1 MTRLPAGDG
10 GEGEEDP
17 TGPWPLACRAVTA
30 HNAAVVIGWAWVSL
44 VCSVLADGEGLGK
57 PVVPATLASIVP
69 PELIADPEVTY
80 PPEAFREGIA
90 GPVQL
95 EIDVNDEGQVLR
107 AVVVAA
113 PDPRLAW
120 AALGAVTTLELL
132 PAREVRPDGSERP
145 VPVRFSYTLTFS
157 IDAVER
163 ERVLAVEEA
172 RRVTAAR
179 ERAVVNVAGR
189 VRVAAEP
196 GVIAGAVVT
205 IEGTDLEAVTDDDGA
220 FAFAG
225 APPGRLV
232 LEVDAAGFSAGSVV
246 VNERAENERADV
258 VVYLERRA
266 GSRNEL
272 VISERRTQR
281 EVTTRVLTQQ
291 ELTRVPGTFG
301 DAIRVVQRLPGV
313 QRAPF
318 GLGAVLVRGGS
329 PEDSIVLIDG
339 HFTRYL
345 FHLGAG
351 PSVLNT
357 DFVERLEFFPGGQ
370 GARFGRAIA
379 GAINVVTKDPAT
391 EHWSGNATV
400 DLLATSFRLE
410 GPLTD
415 DKKVSLFVAGRTS
428 YIAEV
433 LNVGDVITRGAGLD
447 GVNLLTLAPRYADYQ
462 GKLHWKLPSLPGM
475 GHALSLSFL
484 GAHDRLDL
492 ALDPSSL
499 GPAAPSN
506 VGITTGFHR
515 INPVYRFRST
525 TTNEAGEPLVTAFVS
540 PLGEI
545 NYSENRFDVSQ
556 FRLDIQ
562 RLGLRAELEVRP
574 RRDVGVVFGTDDSA
588 SIFASTVDIPFFLPD
603 ERLFPRPV
611 VSDPPRFQA
620 TDDVFG
626 TSSSFYIDSDV
637 TVGLLK
643 LLVGARADL
652 WTYYEQTR
660 TSLDPR
666 LAFRAQVLPFTTIK
680 GNVGLYHQA
689 PSPFFL
695 SKSAGNPTLPLEA
708 GWQTGLG
715 IETWFSRSLDVDL
728 QVFLRNAFDL
738 AESVTGLAPTR
749 FVPTGAPRIQSI
761 GSERAYGAELLIRQ
775 RLDNGVFGWVSYTLM
790 RSEERQDRP
799 TGVEGAKATG
809 WRPTEFDQTHN
820 LSLALSCQ
828 LPLGFELGGAFRA
841 VTGNPATL
849 AQGGTFDAD
858 DSRYERINRP
868 ARSSR
873 LPPFVQLDVRV
884 DKRFVFDTWA
894 LGLFLDLQNATNHQN
909 YEFFQYNYDFTTV
922 QGFPGLPIVPVVGA
936 SARF

>member
-1 MTRLPAGDG
+1 M
-10 GEGEEDP
+10 
-17 TGPWPLACRAVTA
+17 TA
-30 HNAAVVIGWAWVSL
+30 HNLCVVFGWAWLSL
-44 VCSVLADGEGLGK
+44 VCSAFSDGEGITR
-57 PVVPATLASIVP
+57 PAEASSPAAIVP
-69 PELIADPEVTY
+69 PEVVAEAEVVY
-80 PPEAFREGIA
+80 PPEAFLEGVA

-95 EIDVNDEGQVLR
+95 EIDLADDGRIMR
-107 AVVVAA
+107 AAIVEA

-120 AALGAVTTLELL
+120 AALGAITNLELL
-132 PAREVRPDGSERP
+132 PAREVMPDGTERP
-145 VPVRFSYTLTFS
+145 IPVRFGYTLTFT

-163 ERVLAVEEA
+163 DRALAVEEA
-172 RRVTAAR
+172 RRLAAT
-179 ERAVVNVAGR
+179 RASVMNVVGR

-196 GVIAGAVVT
+196 GVVAGAVVS
-205 IEGTDLEAVTDDDGA
+205 IEGTDLEAVTDDEGA
-220 FAFAG
+220 FAFFG

-232 LEVDAAGFSAGSVV
+232 VLVDAAGFVEGRVV
-246 VNERAENERADV
+246 VNERADNERADV
-258 VVYLERRA
+258 VVYLQRRES
-266 GSRNEL
+266 GRNEL

-281 EVTTRVLTQQ
+281 EVTTRVLTQK

-351 PSVLNT
+351 PSVLAT
-357 DFVERLEFFPGGQ
+357 DFVEKLEFFPGGQ

-379 GAINVVTKDPAT
+379 GAINVVTKDPST
-391 EHWSGNATV
+391 EQWSGNATV

-410 GPLTD
+410 GPLTT

-462 GKLHWKLPSLPGM
+462 GKLLWKLPSLPGLS
-475 GHALSLSFL
+475 HAFSFSFL

-515 INPVYRFRST
+515 ANPVYRFRST
-525 TTNEAGEPLVTAFVS
+525 TTNEHGDPLVTGFFS

-562 RLGLRAELEVRP
+562 RLGVRAELEVRP
-574 RRDVGVVFGTDDSA
+574 LAHVGVVFGTDDSA
-588 SIFASTVDIPFFLPD
+588 SLFSSTVDIPFFLPD

-611 VSDPPRFQA
+611 VSDPPRFSA

-626 TSSSFYIDSDV
+626 TSSSFYVDTDV
-637 TVGLLK
+637 TVGFFK
-643 LLVGARADL
+643 MLVGARADL

-660 TSLDPR
+660 TSFDPR
-666 LAFRAQVLPFTTIK
+666 VAFRAQVLPFTTIK

-695 SKSAGNPTLPLEA
+695 SKSAGNPELPLEA

-715 IETWFSRSLDVDL
+715 VETWFSRSLDVDM
-728 QVFLRNAFDL
+728 QVFFRHAFDL

-761 GSERAYGAELLIRQ
+761 GFERAYGAELLIRQ
-775 RLDNGVFGWVSYTLM
+775 RLDDGVFGWVSYTLM

-799 TGVEGAKATG
+799 TGIEGATATG

-820 LSLALSCQ
+820 LSIALSSQ
-828 LPLGFELGGAFRA
+828 LPLGFELGGAFR
-841 VTGNPATL
+841 VVSGNPATL

-858 DSRYERINRP
+858 DSRFERINRP
-868 ARSSR
+868 TRSSR

-894 LGLFLDLQNATNHQN
+894 LGLFLDLQNATNQQN

-922 QGFPGLPIVPVVGA
+922 QGFPGLPILPVVGA